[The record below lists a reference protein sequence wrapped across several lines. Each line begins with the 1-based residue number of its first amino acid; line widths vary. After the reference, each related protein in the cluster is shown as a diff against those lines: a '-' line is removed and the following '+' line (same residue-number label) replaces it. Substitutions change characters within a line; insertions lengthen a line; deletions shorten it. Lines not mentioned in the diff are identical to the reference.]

1 MSKLIF
7 THAVMNSGK
16 SVSLLQANYNYINED
31 KKTILLSHKID
42 NRFGEGVI
50 ASRLGLCSPC
60 VSIDENTNIYE
71 YVLSQLHEQGEID
84 CIFADEVQF
93 YTVDQIMQLSDVVDD
108 FDITVMCY
116 GLKTNF
122 KGELFDSIA
131 RLLAITTD
139 IRELKQ
145 VCHCTKKANMVLRYD
160 SQGNIQRGGSSIVV
174 GSESLYRSVCRKHWK
189 DGNLGPK
196 IYDQLGIPDPFK
208 N

>member
-16 SVSLLQANYNYINED
+16 SVSLLQANYNYTSED

-42 NRFGEGVI
+42 NRFGESVI
-50 ASRLGLCSPC
+50 ASRLGLSEPC
-60 VSIDENTNIYE
+60 ISIDEDTNIYDL
-71 YVLSQLHEQGEID
+71 VSQQLSLHGHID
-84 CIFADEVQF
+84 CILADEVQF
-93 YTVDQIMQLSDVVDD
+93 YTTEQIIQLSDVVDY

-131 RLLAITTD
+131 KLLALTTD

-145 VCHCTKKANMVLRYD
+145 VCHCTAKANMVLRYD
-160 SQGNIQRGGSSIVV
+160 NQGNIQRDGSSIVV

-196 IYDQLGIPDPFK
+196 IYKELGISDPFAK
-208 N
+208 